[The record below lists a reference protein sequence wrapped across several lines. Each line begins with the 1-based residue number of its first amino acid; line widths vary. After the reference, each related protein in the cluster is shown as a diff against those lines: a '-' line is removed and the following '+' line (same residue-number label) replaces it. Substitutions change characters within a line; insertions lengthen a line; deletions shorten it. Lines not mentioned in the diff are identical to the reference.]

1 MDYESIRVMPVTPR
15 IGAQIDGIA
24 LAKPLTN
31 RQVDELHQALA
42 EHQVLFFRDQPIDMD
57 AHKRFGRYFGELHIH
72 PSIPGPEGH
81 PEILPIHTDANFKRI
96 NGEYWHSDVS
106 CDEEPPCRQHPLY
119 AHAAELRRRHA
130 VCQPIRRLRGVVAA
144 LKTYLDGLTAVHS
157 GDDVYRRN
165 NVLMGITETGKL
177 YPQTSHPVVRTHP
190 VTKRKAL
197 YVNSTFTTH
206 IEGLPREEG
215 RALLDF
221 LCEFSTREEFQ
232 VRFRWE
238 PHSIAFWD
246 NRCVQHL
253 AMWDYHPQTRTGR
266 RVTIKGDK
274 PY

>member
-1 MDYESIRVMPVTPR
+1 MDYESIRVTPVTPR
-15 IGAQIDGIA
+15 IGAMVDGIV
-24 LAKPLTN
+24 LAKPLSN
-31 RQVDELHQALA
+31 RQVEDLHRALA
-42 EHQVLFFRDQPIDMD
+42 EHQVLFFRDQPIDVD

-81 PEILPIHTDANFKRI
+81 PEILPIHTDANSKRI

-106 CDEEPPCRQHPLY
+106 CDEEPPAASVLY
-119 AHAAELRRRHA
+119 MHTLPSCGGDTLFASQYAAYE
-130 VCQPIRRLRGVVAA
+130 A
-144 LKTYLDGLTAVHS
+144 LSSRMKAYLDGLTAVHS
-157 GDDVYRRN
+157 GIDVYRRN
-165 NVLMGITETGKL
+165 NAMMGIKETGKT
-177 YPQTSHPVVRTHP
+177 YPYASHPVVRTHP

-206 IEGLPREEG
+206 IEGVSREEG

-221 LCEFSTREEFQ
+221 LCEFSTREDFQ

-253 AMWDYHPQTRTGR
+253 AMWDYYPETRTGR
-266 RVTIKGDK
+266 RVTIKGDL
-274 PY
+274 PF